1 MVLSKYAVCNS
12 RKSKFL
18 KEQGAR
24 GLLSSLGIR
33 TPLSQIPLLGPLLF
47 QKYKKNEIISLGQLH
62 LIHCQRNGRR
72 LSRLCPTQLS
82 PAASPITF
90 SSTDALP

>member
-33 TPLSQIPLLGPLLF
+33 TPLSQIPLLDPLLF
-47 QKYKKNEIISLGQLH
+47 
-62 LIHCQRNGRR
+62 
-72 LSRLCPTQLS
+72 
-82 PAASPITF
+82 
-90 SSTDALP
+90 